1 MFDKEIRITGKHG
14 QYMNM
19 LSNNFGETGAKLF
32 NRNIDVY
39 VQAPLVGFLFQ
50 RKADR
55 DMTTKDNSG
64 KLFDA
69 HILKD
74 QMITSQDNLTFN
86 MQLILLLDKE
96 HESDEEKRID
106 KAFRN
111 FGKDENDL
119 ELFNSYARGGIEVLY
134 EKLIQGASK
143 PDNFIENLTIFSDDI
158 THLFND
164 NIDKDQLISLLK

>member
-1 MFDKEIRITGKHG
+1 
-14 QYMNM
+14 
-19 LSNNFGETGAKLF
+19 
-32 NRNIDVY
+32 
-39 VQAPLVGFLFQ
+39 
-50 RKADR
+50 
-55 DMTTKDNSG
+55 MTTKDNSG

-86 MQLILLLDKE
+86 MQLILLLDKDY
-96 HESDEEKRID
+96 ESDEEKRID

-134 EKLIQGASK
+134 ERLIQGASK
-143 PDNFIENLTIFSDDI
+143 PDNFIENLTIFTDDI
-158 THLFND
+158 TQLFNE
-164 NIDKDQLISLLK
+164 NIDKEQLISLLQ